1 MQCPECHSMN
11 QADNAFCQHC
21 GVALQSPAEDP
32 LSSDRTNPIVKK
44 ASLQQTVMAILDGDP
59 DQPLSKYVEWLIT
72 VVVLFNCSAVIL
84 DSVPEVHAEY
94 KDFFHEL
101 EFWSVMFFTL
111 EYILRVWSLGSKYLS
126 EGNSWKGRREYMFSA
141 FGLVDFFA
149 TMPYY
154 MHVFFPTLD
163 LRILRVLRLLRI
175 LKLSKYNTALQ
186 DLFSAVYSERRAF
199 GSAAFLLL
207 IATIVSASLM
217 HFAEGHAQ
225 PEQFGTI
232 PHAIYWA
239 IVTITSGYGNVEPV
253 TKGGEIVALLTGF
266 LGVCMAAIM
275 TGIVAS
281 AFANQMSRKKSAYL
295 AQLRQVLSD
304 GVVTEAEQDTLKR
317 LQAQFRLSDKEV
329 QTMMEQA
336 QAGKKS

>member
-1 MQCPECHSMN
+1 
-11 QADNAFCQHC
+11 
-21 GVALQSPAEDP
+21 
-32 LSSDRTNPIVKK
+32 
-44 ASLQQTVMAILDGDP
+44 
-59 DQPLSKYVEWLIT
+59 
-72 VVVLFNCSAVIL
+72 
-84 DSVPEVHAEY
+84 
-94 KDFFHEL
+94 
-101 EFWSVMFFTL
+101 VMFFTL
-111 EYILRVWSLGSKYLS
+111 EYILRVWSLGAKFVDSA
-126 EGNSWKGRREYMFSA
+126 WKGRRGYIFSP

-154 MHVFFPTLD
+154 MHVFFPALD

-175 LKLSKYNTALQ
+175 LKLSKYNSALQ
-186 DLFSAVYSERRAF
+186 DLFSAVYSEKRAF

-239 IVTITSGYGNVEPV
+239 IVTITSGYGNIEPV
-253 TKGGEIVALLTGF
+253 TKGGEVVALLTGF

-281 AFANQMSRKKSAYL
+281 AFANQLSRKKSAYQ
-295 AQLRQVLSD
+295 AQLRQVLAD
-304 GVVTEAEQDTLKR
+304 GVVSDAERDTLKR

-329 QTMMEQA
+329 QTMLDQA
-336 QAGKKS
+336 QGKLKK

>member
-1 MQCPECHSMN
+1 MEILEGSPN
-11 QADNAFCQHC
+11 Q
-21 GVALQSPAEDP
+21 S
-32 LSSDRTNPIVKK
+32 LSRY
-44 ASLQQTVMAILDGDP
+44 A
-59 DQPLSKYVEWLIT
+59 EWLIST
-72 VVVLFNCSAVIL
+72 VVLVNCSAVIL
-84 DSVPEVHAEY
+84 DSVPEVHAQY
-94 KDFFHEL
+94 KEFFHEL
-101 EFWSVMFFTL
+101 EFWSVMFFTA
-111 EYILRVWSLGSKYLS
+111 EYLMRVWSLGAKYADS
-126 EGNSWKGRREYMFSA
+126 SWKGRREYMFSA

-154 MHVFFPTLD
+154 LHVFFPLLD

-175 LKLSKYNTALQ
+175 LKLSKYNSALQ

-199 GSAAFLLL
+199 GSAAFLLT

-232 PHAIYWA
+232 PHAIYWS

-253 TKGGEIVALLTGF
+253 TKGGEVVALLTGF

-281 AFANQMSRKKSAYL
+281 AFANQLSRKKSAYQ
-295 AQLRQVLSD
+295 AQLRQVLAD
-304 GVVTEAEQDTLKR
+304 DVVTDAEKDALKR
-317 LQAQFRLSDKEV
+317 LQMQFRLSDKEV

-336 QAGKKS
+336 KAGKKP